1 MRILFIGPS
10 RIGDAVL
17 CSGVMRHLTEACPDA
32 RFTLAFGP
40 VAAPLFA
47 DWPRLDALI
56 TMPKRPMAGHWF
68 DLWKQVVGTRWDLVV
83 DTRGSALAYT
93 VLARKRAVYRRTRA
107 VMHKALEAAAVLN
120 LDPAPHPYLY
130 VSDARAAEAAVRMAG
145 TGPILAIAPVANWVG
160 KTWPEDRFAAVIP
173 ALLAR
178 PELAG
183 ARVAVLGAPE
193 DRAASAPI
201 FAAIPD
207 GRAIDLVGQVELLTL
222 YACLRHVRL
231 FVGNDSGL
239 MHMAAAA
246 GVPTL
251 GLFGPSDERK
261 YAPFGPITAFVRT
274 PQDFNHFKA
283 LGVNLK
289 MQDCFMLDLG
299 APDVID
305 AAGALLERSA
315 VHDL

>member
-17 CSGVMRHLTEACPDA
+17 CSGVLSHLTAAYADA

-47 DWPRLDALI
+47 DWPRLDAMI
-56 TMPKRPMAGHWF
+56 AMPKRPLAGHWF
-68 DLWKQVVGTRWDLVV
+68 DLWKQVASTPWDLVV

-107 VMHKALEAAAVLN
+107 VMHKALEAAAVLT
-120 LDPAPHPYLY
+120 LDPAPHPHLY
-130 VSDARAAEAAVRMAG
+130 VSDARAAAAKDLMG
-145 TGPILAIAPVANWVG
+145 QGPILAIAPVANWVG
-160 KTWPEDRFAAVIP
+160 KTWPADRFAAVIP

-207 GRAIDLVGQVELLTL
+207 GRTIDLVGQVPLLTL
-222 YACLRHVRL
+222 YGCLRHVRL

-261 YAPFGPITAFVRT
+261 YAPFGPVTAFVRT
-274 PQDFNHFKA
+274 PQDFSHFKA

-289 MQDCFMLDLG
+289 MQECFMLDLG
-299 APDVID
+299 TADVID
-305 AAGALLERSA
+305 AAGALLESSR
-315 VHDL
+315 